1 MQDAVNL
8 TSKLLENVIEIQ
20 NSGLKTNIL
29 VSCEK
34 LEKFVLQYASLH
46 MKSHNGSETELFMV
60 QQEIGKAL
68 RKHYHLALLFYSKI
82 LFTEI
87 TQIHNYSI

>member
-68 RKHYHLALLFYSKI
+68 RKPLPSSFII
-82 LFTEI
+82 LF
-87 TQIHNYSI
+87 